1 MSTDDL
7 KTIVGE
13 EMRKALL
20 EAFKELVPYVSD
32 EEQAEID
39 EIAGEPED
47 YDEDFED
54 L

>member
-1 MSTDDL
+1 MYLEDL
-7 KTIVGE
+7 RAVVRE
-13 EMRKALL
+13 EMRKVLL

-39 EIAGEPED
+39 EIAGKPED
-47 YDEDFED
+47 YDEDFEK

>member
-1 MSTDDL
+1 MSLEDL
-7 KTIVGE
+7 RIVVRE

-39 EIAGEPED
+39 EVAGEPED
-47 YDEDFED
+47 YDEDFEE